1 MKITLLSVAL
11 FLSALSFSQVG
22 IGTISPDA
30 SAQLDVVSNN
40 KGFLPPRM
48 TSAQRIAIGSPASGL
63 TVYQTDGSNGLYYYD
78 GDAWKAIASGTS
90 SGVTSVGAIS
100 GSSTANGATITSG
113 ILYLA
118 PANATNGGIVTT
130 TTQTIAGVKT
140 FNADMIVNRITVGGG
155 SAYYQNTIVG
165 ENALRV
171 NTTGSNNT
179 VMGMNS
185 LFNNTTGASNT
196 AIGMSSLYNNT
207 TGTGNTA
214 IGLST
219 LSTNNLGIQN
229 SAFGSYAL
237 NDNTEG
243 TNNTASGFFTLLSNT
258 TGSNNTASGNK
269 ALINNTTGSN
279 NTAIGDNSGNGITTG
294 SGNTLIGAKIGY
306 YVSLFPSLTNNI
318 ILANGTGDIK
328 AQHDGTNW
336 TMQGNVTATSLIKSG
351 GTPSQFLKAD
361 GSVDSATYLTAA
373 GTATNVSGVV
383 ALANG
388 GTGTT
393 TKAAAFN
400 ALSPMT
406 TAGDLIYGGISGT
419 GSRLGIGTNGQV
431 LTLAGGIPAWAT
443 PTSGSGSFVDLT
455 TAQTIAGVKTFSA
468 DAIVNT
474 ITVGTGP
481 GDLYSRPSNTAVG
494 FRALYSNTSG
504 YFNTANGYEALKFN
518 TAGVANTANGYSA
531 LTNNT
536 TGNFNT
542 AYGNSALETNTT
554 ASYNTANGQSALF
567 YSTSGGYNTAN
578 GASALFN
585 NTTGTNNTAN
595 GSYSLYNNIGEKN
608 TADGS
613 AALLNITTGGNNT
626 ALGHKAGNGITTGS
640 GNTILGANVESL
652 SSALTNNIIL
662 ANGTGAIKAQH
673 DGTNWTMQGTVAATQ
688 FQVSA
693 LNTAPATATATGTAG
708 EIRVTASY
716 IYVCTATN
724 IWVRTALSGGW

>member
-1 MKITLLSVAL
+1 MKKTIILLVVL
-11 FLSALSFSQVG
+11 FSAFSFSQVG
-22 IGTISPDA
+22 IGTITPDA

-48 TSAQRIAIGSPASGL
+48 TSSQRIEIGSPASGL
-63 TVYQTDGSNGLYYYD
+63 TVYQTDGSNGFYYYD
-78 GDAWKAIASGTS
+78 GAVWKAIASGTS
-90 SGVTSVGAIS
+90 TGVTSVGAIS

-118 PANATNGGIVTT
+118 PANSTNGGIVTT
-130 TTQTIAGVKT
+130 TSQTIAGVKT
-140 FNADMIVNRITVGGG
+140 FNADVIVNRITVGGG
-155 SAYYQNTIVG
+155 STYNQNTILG

-237 NDNTEG
+237 NDNTAG

-269 ALINNTTGSN
+269 ALLNNTTGSN

-336 TMQGNVTATSLIKSG
+336 TMQG
-351 GTPSQFLKAD
+351 
-361 GSVDSATYLTAA
+361 
-373 GTATNVSGVV
+373 
-383 ALANG
+383 
-388 GTGTT
+388 
-393 TKAAAFN
+393 
-400 ALSPMT
+400 
-406 TAGDLIYGGISGT
+406 
-419 GSRLGIGTNGQV
+419 
-431 LTLAGGIPAWAT
+431 
-443 PTSGSGSFVDLT
+443 
-455 TAQTIAGVKTFSA
+455 
-468 DAIVNT
+468 
-474 ITVGTGP
+474 
-481 GDLYSRPSNTAVG
+481 
-494 FRALYSNTSG
+494 
-504 YFNTANGYEALKFN
+504 
-518 TAGVANTANGYSA
+518 
-531 LTNNT
+531 
-536 TGNFNT
+536 
-542 AYGNSALETNTT
+542 
-554 ASYNTANGQSALF
+554 
-567 YSTSGGYNTAN
+567 
-578 GASALFN
+578 
-585 NTTGTNNTAN
+585 
-595 GSYSLYNNIGEKN
+595 
-608 TADGS
+608 
-613 AALLNITTGGNNT
+613 
-626 ALGHKAGNGITTGS
+626 
-640 GNTILGANVESL
+640 
-652 SSALTNNIIL
+652 
-662 ANGTGAIKAQH
+662 
-673 DGTNWTMQGTVAATQ
+673 TVAATQ
-688 FQVSA
+688 FRVLA
-693 LNTAPATATATGTAG
+693 LNTAPATATSTGTAG

-724 IWVRTALSGGW
+724 TWVRTALNGGW